1 MSTTIAFFETT
12 EKEKLSFERYF
23 HGSKYKLLV
32 FDEKIEN
39 IPAYNY
45 KEAEII
51 SVFNSSKIDGSVLSK
66 LPKLKFI
73 AVRATGYD
81 NISLRECKKRSIAVS
96 NVPGYGKTTVAEYAI
111 MLILML
117 YHRMPAVNEAVS
129 KGNVNYKKLTGKVLS
144 GDTLGVIGAGRVG
157 TAVARIATALGMHVV
172 AYDPHPNYEAA
183 EKIGFSYVSL
193 NELLKG
199 ADVISIHATLNPTSK
214 HMINKSTLEM
224 MKDSAVLINTA
235 RGPIVNTFDL
245 VEALKNNVI
254 AGAGLDCI
262 EGEGTIDVDIESELV
277 LKNKDKLYELAEVD
291 ILSKMNNVILSP
303 HNAFNSAESLATLRK
318 VTTQNI
324 YGFIKKQPQNL
335 IKLT

>member
-1 MSTTIAFFETT
+1 MATTIAFFETT

-23 HGSKYKLLV
+23 HGAKYKLLV

-39 IPAYNY
+39 VPAYSY

-81 NISLRECKKRSIAVS
+81 NVSLRECKKRSIAVS

-117 YHRMPAVNEAVS
+117 YHRMPAVNEAVN
-129 KGNVNYKKLTGKVLS
+129 KGSVNYRKLTGKVLS

-157 TAVARIATALGMHVV
+157 AAVARIATALGMHVV
-172 AYDPHPNYEAA
+172 AYDPHPNHEAA

-199 ADVISIHATLNPTSK
+199 SDVVSIHATLNPTSK

-277 LKNKDKLYELAEVD
+277 LKSKDKLYELAEVD

-303 HNAFNSAESLATLRK
+303 HNAFNSIESLATLRK
-318 VTTQNI
+318 VTAQNI